1 MPNRLSLLT
10 ILSMILLVAAC
21 SQEGAEGLSTTPPAI
36 KIYNVPSA
44 RVVYE
49 YGGAASGKKTHLI
62 ANYGMYQNQQDEMT
76 FTMGGMTQEVKQLDI
91 VNDTTEYTVNLATM
105 EGSRSLHDTSRISAM
120 VRDFSE
126 EEMKNFQESFILRSQ
141 GQKIGKDTVLGK
153 ICDVYVLPM
162 MGMRISMWE
171 GLTLRSSITMGEQEL
186 SMTAVELDTDYKPV
200 ITDFLPP
207 KDAKISD
214 PKPMG
219 AMPPGHPS
227 VDGGDGDMQASPG
240 NPHAPSDAPAGH
252 PPVEGSGH

>member
-21 SQEGAEGLSTTPPAI
+21 SNDGADGLSTTPPTI
-36 KIYNVPSA
+36 KIYNVPNA
-44 RVVYE
+44 RIVYE

-62 ANYGMYQNQQDEMT
+62 ANYGMYQNQHDEMT
-76 FTMGGMTQEVKQLDI
+76 FTMGGMTQDVKQLDI
-91 VNDTTEYTVNLATM
+91 INDTTEYTINLATK
-105 EGSRSLHDTSRISAM
+105 EGTRSLHDTSRLSAM
-120 VRDFSE
+120 VRDFTP
-126 EEMKNFQESFILRSQ
+126 EEMKNFQEAFILRSQ

-186 SMTAVELDTDYKPV
+186 TMTAIEIDTDYSPDV
-200 ITDFLPP
+200 ADFLPP
-207 KDAKISD
+207 KDAKIAE

-219 AMPPGHPS
+219 GMPPGHPP
-227 VDGGDGDMQASPG
+227 VGGGDEDMQASPG
-240 NPHAPSDAPAGH
+240 NPHAPSDAPPADA
-252 PPVEGSGH
+252 PVQGSPH